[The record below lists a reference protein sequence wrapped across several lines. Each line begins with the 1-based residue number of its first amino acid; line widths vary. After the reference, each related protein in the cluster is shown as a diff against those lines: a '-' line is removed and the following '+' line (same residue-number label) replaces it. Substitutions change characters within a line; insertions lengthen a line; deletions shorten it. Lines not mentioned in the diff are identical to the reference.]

1 MLFVILLLFPL
12 VVSSLDLN
20 LICTNNSSSTREV
33 DVKDIF
39 VIIDTESDVVEI
51 GGLSLNPSQI
61 NVTESNISWFA
72 SNVELYSDSNG
83 DVYGLVGRFS
93 GELVLN
99 FKRYE
104 DDKSSSLIFSCRKFE
119 IKDRRF

>member
-1 MLFVILLLFPL
+1 MLFVIVLLFPIIA
-12 VVSSLDLN
+12 SSLDLN
-20 LICTNNSSSTREV
+20 LICTNNSSSTKEV

-39 VIIDTESDVVEI
+39 VIIDTDSDIVEI

>member
-39 VIIDTESDVVEI
+39 VIIDTDSDIVEI
-51 GGLSLNPSQI
+51 GGLSLKPSQI

-72 SNVELYSDSNG
+72 SNVQLYPDSNG

-104 DDKSSSLIFSCRKFE
+104 DDKASSLIFSCRKFE

>member
-1 MLFVILLLFPL
+1 MLFVIFLLFPL
-12 VVSSLDLN
+12 VASCLDLN
-20 LICTNNSSSTREV
+20 LICTNNSSSTKEV
-33 DVKDIF
+33 DVRDIF
-39 VIIDTESDVVEI
+39 VIIDTDSDVVEI
-51 GGLSLNPSQI
+51 GGLSLKPSQI

-104 DDKSSSLIFSCRKFE
+104 DDKSSSLIFSCRKFK

>member
-33 DVKDIF
+33 DGKDIF
-39 VIIDTESDVVEI
+39 VIIDTDSDVVEI
-51 GGLSLNPSQI
+51 GGLSLKPSQI

-72 SNVELYSDSNG
+72 SNVELYPDSNG

-104 DDKSSSLIFSCRKFE
+104 DDKASSLIFGCRKFE